1 MIFSIPTDVQ
11 SAMTKLELSGHQ
23 AWLVGCTRDLYL
35 GLPPHDWDLTTDA
48 TPEEIC
54 AVFAGQDLNRT
65 GERYGTISLTG
76 GDKIIDIT
84 TFRRDGQ
91 YRDHRRPDDVAFSRN
106 LFEDLKRR
114 DFTVN
119 AIVYSPTRGVRDF
132 FCGKRDLRK
141 KLIRAIGNADDRFEE
156 DAIRILRA
164 LRFAS
169 VLDFSI
175 EERTAEAIHRKKDLI
190 ASLPTER
197 ILPEWNRMLC
207 GRSVKRILAEFSD
220 VIGVLVPEILPAI
233 GFDQKSPFHQYDV
246 WMHTVN
252 AVASSAPVTEV
263 RLALFFHDISKP
275 SCFSVDPTG
284 RGHFYGHHKKSAAI
298 AKDVMERMRF
308 PARQI
313 RTVTELVT
321 YHDSHP
327 KGRADV
333 KKLLSI
339 LGEEH
344 FRMLVQVMEAD
355 ILAHSKWTVRKR
367 LVNLENIR
375 DTAEQILSSGE
386 CYTLDG
392 LAIRGNDLVAAGLIG
407 PAVGEALSL
416 ALNKVIRG
424 EWANEK
430 ERLLAKLREAGILT
444 LPDA

>member
-1 MIFSIPTDVQ
+1 MIFSLPAEVQ
-11 SAMTKLELSGHQ
+11 SAMTKLELAGHQ
-23 AWLVGCTRDLYL
+23 AWLVGSTRDLYL

-48 TPEEIC
+48 TPAEIC
-54 AVFAGQDLNRT
+54 EVFRGQSLNRA
-65 GERYGTISLTG
+65 GEKYGTISLTG
-76 GDKIIDIT
+76 GDKIIDVT
-84 TFRRDGQ
+84 TFRRDGM
-91 YRDHRRPDDVAFSRN
+91 YRDHRRPDSVAFSRD

-119 AIVYSPTRGVRDF
+119 AIVYSPTRGVRDY

-141 KLIRAIGNADDRFEE
+141 KLIRAIGNAEDRFEE

-175 EERTAEAIHRKKDLI
+175 EEKTASAIHRKKELI
-190 ASLPTER
+190 AALPTER

-207 GRSVKRILAEFSD
+207 GKNIKRVLTEFSD

-233 GFDQKSPFHQYDV
+233 GFDQLSPFHQYDV

-252 AVASSAPVTEV
+252 AVASSAPTAEV

-275 SCFSVDPTG
+275 SCLTVDATG
-284 RGHFYGHHKKSAAI
+284 RGHFYGHHKKSARI
-298 AKDVMERMRF
+298 ARDVMERMRF
-308 PARQI
+308 PAKQI

-333 KKLLSI
+333 KKLLSLI
-339 LGEEH
+339 GVEH

-355 ILAHSKWTVRKR
+355 ILAHSKWTIRRR
-367 LVNLENIR
+367 LINLENIR

-386 CYTLDG
+386 CFTLDS
-392 LAIRGNDLVAAGLIG
+392 LAVKGNDLTEAGLSG
-407 PAVGEALSL
+407 PAVGEALTF

-424 EWANEK
+424 EWENTR
-430 ERLLAKLREAGILT
+430 ERILRGLREAGKLCQ
-444 LPDA
+444 